1 MLIAGREPV
10 AAAQPTRP
18 WKRRQVRVLG
28 WLAGFWLVSDLGYY
42 FGLPALGIGTSYN
55 ANPMPVAT
63 FYLFWSGLAAIVF
76 WPLYSRWNA
85 SGAFPTLKN
94 RVLAATIWTATFAGI
109 LAFLHWGLPALP
121 QATWPADQ
129 GEPPD
134 LLVATPAYFFPKS
147 VEILFQQLLVLAMIV
162 SLSIDGLPLRT
173 IALFS
178 ALLFGGMHILL
189 AFSGIPPRAVIL
201 FLVGATG
208 FGLILPRLILHTR
221 FGLAAAFALHWTF
234 YAAMLTQAR
243 IFGPHVVSSVVG

>member
-1 MLIAGREPV
+1 M
-10 AAAQPTRP
+10 
-18 WKRRQVRVLG
+18 LG

-42 FGLPALGIGTSYN
+42 FGLPNLGIGTDYN

-85 SGAFPTLKN
+85 NGPFPTLRN
-94 RVLAATIWTATFAGI
+94 RVLAATIWTAIFAVI

-121 QATWPADQ
+121 LATWPVEMGAA
-129 GEPPD
+129 PD
-134 LLVATPAYFFPKS
+134 LLIATPAYFFPKT
-147 VEILFQQLLVLAMIV
+147 VEIIFQQLLVLAMIV

-173 IALFS
+173 ISLF
-178 ALLFGGMHILL
+178 AAILFGGMHILL
-189 AFSGIPPRAVIL
+189 AFSGIPPRAVII
-201 FLVGATG
+201 FIVAATV

-234 YAAMLTQAR
+234 YAAVLAQAR
-243 IFGPHVVSSVVG
+243 IFGPHVASSVVG